1 MDLDG
6 VKKIESADFYIDLA
20 FRHATKEANDVRS
33 AKLKGTREE
42 KSKKIEITKIMAISD
57 TISSAMM
64 KLIQS
69 YPDLDGMTEFYKK
82 LFRVFIDMKQMK
94 LSLGGLNW
102 LREKIVLFG
111 NDYIKKIRRC
121 EDLPA
126 INRYRKEYYGRAS
139 SLIHRIESDLK
150 FLEEARKT
158 MRQFPSIKS
167 MFTVCIAGFPNVGKS
182 TLLAKMT
189 SAKPEI
195 KNYAFT
201 TKGLNTGYLKKAY
214 LKIQFIDTPGTLN
227 RADKMN
233 VVEVQADLA
242 LKYCADLIVY
252 VFDPTETYSY
262 KDQVKLLETIKK
274 LGKDILI
281 YVSKTDIA
289 KEEAVDHF
297 LDSRRKIPVYL
308 EIEDLQKELLK
319 ICRKNL

>member
-111 NDYIKKIRRC
+111 N
-121 EDLPA
+121 LF
-126 INRYRKEYYGRAS
+126 GS
-139 SLIHRIESDLK
+139 SLMIRAFAVNQLFFSK
-150 FLEEARKT
+150 KT
-158 MRQFPSIKS
+158 FASLAIKS
-167 MFTVCIAGFPNVGKS
+167 RIFAEV
-182 TLLAKMT
+182 
-189 SAKPEI
+189 
-195 KNYAFT
+195 
-201 TKGLNTGYLKKAY
+201 
-214 LKIQFIDTPGTLN
+214 D
-227 RADKMN
+227 
-233 VVEVQADLA
+233 VV
-242 LKYCADLIVY
+242 LIV
-252 VFDPTETYSY
+252 
-262 KDQVKLLETIKK
+262 
-274 LGKDILI
+274 
-281 YVSKTDIA
+281 
-289 KEEAVDHF
+289 HF
-297 LDSRRKIPVYL
+297 LQNILDCLHMVFVGCSDKIV
-308 EIEDLQKELLK
+308 
-319 ICRKNL
+319 RFNR